1 MPPGAAAKPAGLEL
15 ITTLKQGV
23 KAAEGLLADARLA
36 VAARVMRDGRPD
48 PRALDREQRAAHG
61 LAWLA
66 TYVEAIR
73 QLAGYAERLMAGGG
87 LGETEQLLIR
97 IGAGEYLAQMFGGIP
112 MSQGEMVRP
121 ADLGL
126 TAAATAARMT
136 GAVEALIASGNTA
149 AHRARLAQLMRDNQ
163 QATVGAC
170 GLDDT
175 LNSIREEMR
184 KFADDKV
191 VAARASLAPQQ

>member
-15 ITTLKQGV
+15 IATLKQGV

-73 QLAGYAERLMAGGG
+73 QLAGYAERLMEGGG

-112 MSQGEMVRP
+112 MSQGEIVRP

-149 AHRARLAQLMRDNQ
+149 PHRARLA
-163 QATVGAC
+163 ATDARQSAGDGRRLRPRRYARFDPR
-170 GLDDT
+170 GDAQ
-175 LNSIREEMR
+175 IRR
-184 KFADDKV
+184 RQGG
-191 VAARASLAPQQ
+191 AARASLAPQQ